1 MRSLKSY
8 LILLLVSFAALPLFS
23 QISLQGHV
31 LQMQT
36 NQGLASATVV
46 VSSTREGVITNTS
59 GAFSLNCLS
68 CALEDSLTV
77 SHIGFETK
85 TLAIRDFISSSKR
98 IFLEK
103 TSYQIMEVS
112 LESDFDIYKKLYSL
126 IQKKRKENTSYKSKA
141 FFTLATLQNDT
152 VNIEL

>member
-23 QISLQGHV
+23 QISFQGHV

-85 TLAIRDFISSSKR
+85 TL
-98 IFLEK
+98 
-103 TSYQIMEVS
+103 
-112 LESDFDIYKKLYSL
+112 KKHRL
-126 IQKKRKENTSYKSKA
+126 
-141 FFTLATLQNDT
+141 
-152 VNIEL
+152 